1 MKEMV
6 DAREKPHA
14 ILVSYPL
21 QGHVNPSVHLA
32 IKLASRGFTIT
43 FINTHSIHHQIT
55 STSDGEADI
64 FSQLRQSHGLD
75 IRYATVSDGL
85 PVGFDRS
92 LHHDQFMA
100 ALLHVFSAHAEEAIE
115 KIVRHSQPAVSC
127 LIADTYFV
135 WPGKLAEKY
144 GLLYVSFW
152 TEAALIF
159 TLYYHMD
166 LLRLNG
172 HFGCIDTRED
182 KIKYIPGVESIEPKD
197 LTSFLQEMD
206 TTSVCHQIIFKA
218 FMDVKTADFVLCNT
232 VQELEHE
239 TISALQQKIPFFA
252 VGPVFLTGFTRTTVM
267 TSLWAESD
275 CSRWLDSKPQGS
287 VLYVSFGSY
296 AHVAKADLIEI
307 AKGLLLSKVDFI
319 WALRPDTVSSDE
331 QTPLPDGFM
340 EETGDRGMIIPW
352 CCQTEVLAHPAV
364 GGFLTHCGWNSVL
377 ESIWFQ
383 VPMLCFPL
391 YTDQF
396 TNRKLV
402 INDWKIGINLCDK
415 VRLTSVEV
423 AEKINQLMVGKIGD
437 EVRVSIKN
445 VKSTSEKALAAGGS
459 SEKNIDRF
467 IQELEGKIQEKR

>member
-1 MKEMV
+1 
-6 DAREKPHA
+6 
-14 ILVSYPL
+14 
-21 QGHVNPSVHLA
+21 
-32 IKLASRGFTIT
+32 
-43 FINTHSIHHQIT
+43 
-55 STSDGEADI
+55 
-64 FSQLRQSHGLD
+64 
-75 IRYATVSDGL
+75 
-85 PVGFDRS
+85 
-92 LHHDQFMA
+92 
-100 ALLHVFSAHAEEAIE
+100 
-115 KIVRHSQPAVSC
+115 
-127 LIADTYFV
+127 
-135 WPGKLAEKY
+135 
-144 GLLYVSFW
+144 
-152 TEAALIF
+152 
-159 TLYYHMD
+159 
-166 LLRLNG
+166 
-172 HFGCIDTRED
+172 
-182 KIKYIPGVESIEPKD
+182 
-197 LTSFLQEMD
+197 MD
-206 TTSVCHQIIFKA
+206 TTTVCHQIIFKA
-218 FMDVKTADFVLCNT
+218 FMDAKTADFVLCNT

>member
-1 MKEMV
+1 MV

-32 IKLASRGFTIT
+32 INLASRGFTIT

-55 STSDGEADI
+55 STTAGEADI
-64 FSQLRQSHGLD
+64 FAGLRQSHGLD

-100 ALLHVFSAHAEEAIE
+100 ALLHVFPAHVEEAIE
-115 KIVRHSQPAVSC
+115 KIVRNSQPTVKC

-135 WPGKLAEKY
+135 WPGKLAKKY
-144 GLLYVSFW
+144 ELLYVSFW

-172 HFGCIDTRED
+172 HFGCIDRRED
-182 KIKYIPGVESIEPKD
+182 EINYIPGVESIEPKD
-197 LTSFLQEMD
+197 LTSFLQQMD
-206 TTSVCHQIIFKA
+206 TTTVCHQIIHKA
-218 FMDVKTADFVLCNT
+218 FMDAKTADFVLCNT
-232 VQELEHE
+232 VQELEPD

-252 VGPVFLTGFTRTTVM
+252 VGPVFSTGFTRTTVM

-296 AHVAKADLIEI
+296 AHVAKGDLMEI
-307 AKGLLLSKVDFI
+307 AKGLLQSKVDFI
-319 WALRPDTVSSDE
+319 WALRPDTVSSDD
-331 QTPLPDGFM
+331 QTPLPEGFR
-340 EETGDRGMIIPW
+340 EETDGRGVIVPW
-352 CCQTEVLAHPAV
+352 CCQTQVLAHPAV

-402 INDWKIGINLCDK
+402 VDDWKIGINLCDK
-415 VRLTSVEV
+415 VRLTCVEV
-423 AEKINQLMVGKIGD
+423 AEKINQLMVGKSGD
-437 EVRVSIKN
+437 EVRASIKN
-445 VKSTSEKALAAGGS
+445 VKSTFENALVGEGS

-467 IQELEGKIQEKR
+467 IREIEGKIRGKR